1 MISMSS
7 PATRPFDRFV
17 FRVLRMEKKKIEYSR
32 FSAFKK

>member
-7 PATRPFDRFV
+7 PATRPLDR
-17 FRVLRMEKKKIEYSR
+17 FRVLRMDKKMIEYSR